1 MFLLYAGHET
11 WIVNEVNSNYYAHYG
26 TLTEYVALQATT
38 RRQRARHTMCY
49 TTRHT
54 PYEMT
59 CHHRGT
65 FAE

>member
-26 TLTEYVALQATT
+26 TLTEYVAMQATT

-49 TTRHT
+49 TTHHSHT
-54 PYEMT
+54 T
-59 CHHRGT
+59 
-65 FAE
+65 